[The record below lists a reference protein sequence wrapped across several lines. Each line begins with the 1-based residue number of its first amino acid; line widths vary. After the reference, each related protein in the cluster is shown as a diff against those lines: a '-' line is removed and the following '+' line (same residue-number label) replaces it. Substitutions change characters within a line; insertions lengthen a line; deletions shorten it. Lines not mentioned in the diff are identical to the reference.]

1 MDLSLT
7 ESQEMLKSTA
17 IDFLKRE
24 CPWTLVKEINESET
38 GFSKELW
45 EKIAELGWLGMLF
58 PEEYD
63 GMGCSLTDIAVTYE
77 EIGKAIM
84 PGPYFSSSILC
95 GSIILV
101 NGSDEQ
107 KKQLLPAI
115 SSGEKILAFA
125 LTEPDYGW
133 GPECVH
139 LTATEKNDGFVL
151 NGTKRFIHDAH
162 LADQII
168 CVARTQESS
177 DPAEGISLFLVDK
190 QASGLSCRNLVGFV
204 GEKLNELTF
213 DSVKVPASDMLGEK
227 DKGWQALNDPM
238 NKACVI
244 LSSYMVGA
252 CQYLLDLTVGYARQ
266 RVQFGRP
273 IAAFQWV
280 QGYIIEQANHLEK
293 ARWITNDAV
302 WKLDSGK
309 PQEEQDEAASL
320 AMAVASEAFHE
331 VSHLSHEV
339 HAGVG
344 VDKKYSLYLYST
356 KSKTLFPYLGDPHHH
371 NKRVAQLIGL

>member
-7 ESQEMLKSTA
+7 ESQEMLKSSA
-17 IDFLKRE
+17 RDFLRRE
-24 CPWTLVKEINESET
+24 CPWTLVKEIGESET
-38 GFSKELW
+38 GFLKDIW
-45 EKIAELGWLGMLF
+45 QKIAELGWLGMLF

-63 GMGCSLTDIAVTYE
+63 GMDCSLTDVAVTYE
-77 EIGKAIM
+77 EIGKVLL

-95 GSIILV
+95 GSIILAA
-101 NGSDEQ
+101 GSDEQ

-115 SSGEKILAFA
+115 SSGEKILALA

-133 GPECVH
+133 GPECIQ
-139 LTATEKNDGFVL
+139 LTATEKNGGFIL
-151 NGTKRFIHDAH
+151 NGTKRFIPDAH
-162 LADQII
+162 LSDQII
-168 CVARTQESS
+168 CVARTRKDS

-190 QASGLSCRNLVGFV
+190 QSSGLSCRDLPGFV

-213 DSVKVPASDMLGEK
+213 DSVEVPASGMLGERN
-227 DKGWQALNDPM
+227 KGWQALNDPM

-252 CQYLLDLTVGYARQ
+252 CQYLLDLTAEYARQ

-280 QGYIIEQANHLEK
+280 QGYIIEQANQLEK
-293 ARWITNDAV
+293 ARWITNEAV
-302 WKLDSGK
+302 WKIDSGK
-309 PQEEQDEAASL
+309 PQTEQDEAASL
-320 AMAVASEAFHE
+320 AKAVASEAFHE
-331 VSHLSHEV
+331 CSHLGHEV

-371 NKRVAQLIGL
+371 NKRVARALGL